1 MLDQLKKELATLL
14 GENKI
19 PLCLERLRE
28 AVIFDLKNEV
38 FNDLTLLSS
47 RHSEQQRRRI
57 QGVNGDQD
65 DTAMNQIRQT
75 LLELIG
81 KITESDLNEDYDRKY
96 KIFPRILL
104 VAKNSDT
111 LNEVRRTAFPDAVFE
126 DLKPYCIDDFSDSLR
141 SDDTQLVVFA
151 NPKRSNDST
160 YQSKIKRHLDQLSKP
175 VIFYYGERLPWL
187 DEYPEQAYAAN
198 SVFSVQARIREM
210 LEYFNSRKTIG
221 QERIG

>member
-1 MLDQLKKELATLL
+1 MLDQFKKELTTLL

-38 FNDLTLLSS
+38 FNNLTLLSS

-75 LLELIG
+75 LLGLIG
-81 KITESDLNEDYDRKY
+81 QIAESDLHKGYYRKY

-104 VAKNSDT
+104 VAKNSDS

-126 DLKPYCIDDFSDSLR
+126 DLKPYSPDDFPDSLR
-141 SDDTQLVVFA
+141 SNDTQLVVFA
-151 NPKRSNDST
+151 NPKRHNDST
-160 YQSKIKRHLDQLSKP
+160 YQNYIKKYLDQP
-175 VIFYYGERLPWL
+175 DQPIIFYYGERLDWL
-187 DEYPEQAYAAN
+187 DAYPEQVYAAN
-198 SVFSVQARIREM
+198 SVFSVKARIGEL
-210 LEYFNSRKTIG
+210 LEFFSVHKTN
-221 QERIG
+221 R